1 MDYESKRNG
10 LDLQGLGTNR
20 IVVVKPAIYSVYEMN
35 ILRSIES
42 YLIDTEKNLV
52 VYTAK
57 NLNEVAKSLMMEI
70 VEEKRADGVISIN
83 VKPDAGLIDAYNRH
97 ALPLVMIDGG
107 IMGGVNC
114 INVDDFQS
122 GYTAAEYLIKKGRRR
137 IVVTAGDP
145 RYGYTQDERIK
156 GCRKAF
162 YDYNVPESRFEIL
175 DLFLYSR
182 EDGLSAFTD
191 VMNFRPDAVFCANGD
206 YFASGLLEQAVDNGF
221 EVPEKLAIIGHDD
234 TDLAETM
241 KMTTMRQPS
250 ASIGEKAMEILFEN
264 ISGRNTEPVN
274 IVYQTELVERKT
286 A

>member
-1 MDYESKRNG
+1 MDYEAIKNG
-10 LDLQGLGTNR
+10 IDIRGKGTNN

-42 YLIDTEKNLV
+42 YLIETEKNLV

-57 NLNEVAKSLMMEI
+57 NQNEVAKSLMMDI
-70 VEEKRADGVISIN
+70 AEEKKADGVITIN
-83 VKPDAGLIDAYNRH
+83 VKPDAGLVDAYKRFD
-97 ALPLVMIDGG
+97 LPLVMIDGG

-114 INVDDFQS
+114 INIDDFQS
-122 GYTAAEYLIKKGRRR
+122 GYKAAEYLIKKGRRR

-145 RYGYTQDERIK
+145 RYGYSQDERIK

-162 YDYNVPESRFEIL
+162 YDFGIPESRFEIL

-206 YFASGLLEQAVDNGF
+206 YFASGLLEQAKENGF
-221 EVPEKLAIIGHDD
+221 EVPEKIAVIGHDD

-241 KMTTMRQPS
+241 KITTMRQP
-250 ASIGEKAMEILFEN
+250 ASSMGEKAMEVLFEN
-264 ISGRNTEPVN
+264 LSGKNTDPVN
-274 IVYQTELVERKT
+274 IVYQTELVERGT

>member
-1 MDYESKRNG
+1 MDYESRKNG
-10 LDLQGLGTNR
+10 LDIKGKGTNN

-42 YLIDTEKNLV
+42 RLIETEKNLV
-52 VYTAK
+52 VYTSK
-57 NLNEVAKSLMMEI
+57 NQNEVAKSLMMDI
-70 VEEKRADGVISIN
+70 AEEKRADGVIAIN
-83 VKPDAGLIDAYNRH
+83 VKPDAGLVDAYKRFDI
-97 ALPLVMIDGG
+97 PLVMIDGG

-122 GYTAAEYLIKKGRRR
+122 GYKAAEFLIKKGRRR

-145 RYGYTQDERIK
+145 RYGYSQDERIK

-162 YDYNVPESRFEIL
+162 YDFSIPESRFEIL

-182 EDGLSAFTD
+182 EDGLSAFAD

-206 YFASGLLEQAVDNGF
+206 YFASGLLEQARENGF
-221 EVPEKLAIIGHDD
+221 EVPGKIAIIGHDD

-241 KMTTMRQPS
+241 KITTMRQPAS
-250 ASIGEKAMEILFEN
+250 SIGEKAMEVLFEN
-264 ISGRNTEPVN
+264 LSGRNTDPVN
-274 IVYQTELVERKT
+274 IVYQAELVERQT

>member
-1 MDYESKRNG
+1 MDYEAKKNG
-10 LDLQGLGTNR
+10 LDIKGKGTNN

-42 YLIDTEKNLV
+42 YLIETEKNLV

-57 NLNEVAKSLMMEI
+57 NQNEVAKSLMMDI
-70 VEEKRADGVISIN
+70 AEEKKADGVITIN
-83 VKPDAGLIDAYNRH
+83 VKPDAGLIDAYNRFDV
-97 ALPLVMIDGG
+97 PLVMIDGG

-145 RYGYTQDERIK
+145 RYGYSQDERIK

-162 YDYNVPESRFEIL
+162 YDFGIPESRFEIL

-191 VMNFRPDAVFCANGD
+191 VMNFRPDAIFCANGD
-206 YFASGLLEQAVDNGF
+206 YFASGLLEQAKDNGF
-221 EVPEKLAIIGHDD
+221 EVPEKIAIIGHDD

-241 KMTTMRQPS
+241 KLTTMRQP
-250 ASIGEKAMEILFEN
+250 ASSMGEKAMEVLFEN
-264 ISGRNTEPVN
+264 ISGKNTDPVN
-274 IVYQTELVERKT
+274 VVYQAELVERET